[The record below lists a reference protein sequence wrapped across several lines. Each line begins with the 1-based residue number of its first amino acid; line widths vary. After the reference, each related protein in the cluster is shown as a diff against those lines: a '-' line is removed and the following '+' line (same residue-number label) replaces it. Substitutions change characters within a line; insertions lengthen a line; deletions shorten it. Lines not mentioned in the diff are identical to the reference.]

1 MEALSLRFAKR
12 AERQVDDI
20 LSYIALDNPDA
31 GQNIVEHIEA
41 LMAKVLAFP
50 DMGRRVF
57 DGLPYREVQ
66 AYPCRLIYRRIEA
79 IIWVVAVLRVE
90 QLLRR
95 GMLEARGGPNTKV
108 HGRQTSV
115 A

>member
-1 MEALSLRFAKR
+1 MEELSLRFAKR
-12 AERQVDDI
+12 AELQLDGI
-20 LSYIALDNPDA
+20 LSYIAVDNPEA
-31 GQNIVEHIEA
+31 AQKIAEHIET

-57 DGLPYREVQ
+57 EDLPYKEVQ
-66 AYPCRLIYRRIEA
+66 TYPCRLIYRRIEP

-95 GMLEARGGPNTKV
+95 SMLEG
-108 HGRQTSV
+108 
-115 A
+115 

>member
-1 MEALSLRFAKR
+1 MEALNLRFAKR
-12 AERQVDDI
+12 AERQLDDI

-31 GQNIVEHIEA
+31 AQKIAEQIET

-57 DGLPYREVQ
+57 EDLPYREVQ
-66 AYPCRLIYRRIEA
+66 AYPCRLIYRRIEPT
-79 IIWVVAVLRVE
+79 IWVVAVLRVE

-95 GMLEARGGPNTKV
+95 GMLEG
-108 HGRQTSV
+108 
-115 A
+115 

>member
-12 AERQVDDI
+12 AELQLDGI
-20 LSYIALDNPDA
+20 LRYIAVDNPEA
-31 GQNIVEHIEA
+31 AQKIAEHIEMS
-41 LMAKVLAFP
+41 MAKALAFP

-57 DGLPYREVQ
+57 EDLPYREVQ
-66 AYPCRLIYRRIEA
+66 AYPCRLIYRRIEP

-95 GMLEARGGPNTKV
+95 SMLED
-108 HGRQTSV
+108 
-115 A
+115 

>member
-12 AERQVDDI
+12 AERQLDDI

-31 GQNIVEHIEA
+31 AQKIAEQIET

-57 DGLPYREVQ
+57 EDLPYREVQ
-66 AYPCRLIYRRIEA
+66 AYPCRLIYRRIEPT
-79 IIWVVAVLRVE
+79 IWVVAVLRVE

-95 GMLEARGGPNTKV
+95 GMLEG
-108 HGRQTSV
+108 
-115 A
+115 

>member
-12 AERQVDDI
+12 AERQLDDI

-31 GQNIVEHIEA
+31 AKKITEHIEI

-50 DMGRRVF
+50 DMGRTVF
-57 DGLPYREVQ
+57 EDLPYREVL
-66 AYPCRLIYRRIEA
+66 AYPCRLIYRRIEPT
-79 IIWVVAVLRVE
+79 IWVVAVLRVE

-95 GMLEARGGPNTKV
+95 GMLEG
-108 HGRQTSV
+108 
-115 A
+115 